1 MNVTFMLLRFTGR
14 GLKPYLK
21 LAEYVEKID
30 YIFLLNIGL
39 VTMTSLQRPASYYN
53 LDLKNSVTFRSPMEC

>member
-21 LAEYVEKID
+21 MAEYVENIS
-30 YIFLLNIGL
+30 YIYLWNIGS
-39 VTMTSLQRPASYYN
+39 VTMISLQRPASCFS
-53 LDLKNSVTFRSPMEC
+53 LDLKNLASFQSSMEC

>member
-21 LAEYVEKID
+21 LAENVEKID
-30 YIFLLNIGL
+30 NIFKLNIGS

-53 LDLKNSVTFRSPMEC
+53 LDLKNLVTFQSPMEC